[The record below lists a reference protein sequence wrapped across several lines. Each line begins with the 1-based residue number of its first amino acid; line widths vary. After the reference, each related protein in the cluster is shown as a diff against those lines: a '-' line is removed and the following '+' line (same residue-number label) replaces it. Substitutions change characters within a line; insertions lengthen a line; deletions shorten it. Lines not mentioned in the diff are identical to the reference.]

1 MTVNPELLWGR
12 EDPGILV
19 LPSGRRVRGRGLG
32 RPLPD
37 GKPPQFGLYLL
48 GRPPAATAWPA
59 RWLRWRDFRLP
70 ADPADA
76 RDAFIEV
83 WARAASERVEVACR
97 GGIGRTGTAL
107 ACIAT
112 LDGVPAG
119 DAVTFVRQHYD
130 ARSVETRSQ
139 RRFVDRF
146 GG

>member
-1 MTVNPELLWGR
+1 MSSNLEWRWDTD
-12 EDPGILV
+12 DPGILV
-19 LPSGRRVRGRGLG
+19 LPSGRRLRGRALV
-32 RPLPD
+32 RPVPA
-37 GKPPQFGLYLL
+37 GPSPQFGLFLL
-48 GRPPAATAWPA
+48 GRPPAPTAWPA

-76 RDAFIEV
+76 RDAFIDV

-107 ACIAT
+107 ACIST
-112 LDGVPAG
+112 LDGVPTG
-119 DAVTFVRQHYD
+119 EAVTFVRQHYD